1 MDNQFVR
8 PQKEM
13 TKNPLDDMP
22 ALFDAA
28 LTEFAAQPFGS
39 ASLNDIIKTSGI
51 SKGSFYHKFKDKMD
65 LYLCVMDVISRQ
77 KAAFTKDLPPKL
89 PNDFFEQMRLLFHQG
104 LEFSQLEPR
113 YYAFWRLHMAEGAEV
128 KDAVNRAFPNRRSG
142 PLDALIENAIE
153 DGQFSKAFPVPFV
166 SGIINLLVGHIDTL
180 IHPNMSQDDILMLAN
195 SLVNLLKSGLQAAQ

>member
-1 MDNQFVR
+1 MDNLFIR

-13 TKNPLDDMP
+13 TKNPLVDMP

-28 LTEFAAQPFGS
+28 LTEFAAKPFGN

-77 KAAFTKDLPPKL
+77 KAAFTKDLPPQL
-89 PNDFFEQMRLLFHQG
+89 PDDFFERLRLLFRQG

-142 PLDALIENAIE
+142 PLDTLIESAIE

-180 IHPNMSQDDILMLAN
+180 IHPDMSQDDIAALTDNLADMLKHG
-195 SLVNLLKSGLQAAQ
+195 LKAQ

>member
-1 MDNQFVR
+1 MDNLFIR

-28 LTEFAAQPFGS
+28 LTEFAAKPFGN

-89 PNDFFEQMRLLFHQG
+89 PNVFFERLRLLFRQG
-104 LEFSQLEPR
+104 LDFSQVEPR

-142 PLDALIENAIE
+142 PLDALIESAFE

-180 IHPNMSQDDILMLAN
+180 IRPNMSQDDIAALTDNLVDMLKHG
-195 SLVNLLKSGLQAAQ
+195 LKAQ